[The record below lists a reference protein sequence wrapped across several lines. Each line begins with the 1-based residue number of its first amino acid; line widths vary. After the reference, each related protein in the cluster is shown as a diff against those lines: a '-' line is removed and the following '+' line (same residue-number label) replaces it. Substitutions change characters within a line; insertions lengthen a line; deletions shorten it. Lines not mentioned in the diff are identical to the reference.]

1 MKSLNLIKK
10 KAWLK
15 PYIDMNTNL
24 DKKQKIILR
33 ETFSSRWIMQFLERL
48 LKCDKKNRNIKLVT
62 TERRRKYHTTKYFTE
77 NVLAMEMRK
86 TQVIMNKPGYL
97 DLSILDLLIL
107 VWLCKTKIWWWK
119 CRTLAYGYRHPHCS
133 CKNKWFL

>member
-1 MKSLNLIKK
+1 MLKDIKVDFQYPEKLHELPNDLLFLPGRMENKKAGKRVTNLHDETDDVIHINWKQALNHGLILKKLMKSLNLIKK

-48 LKCDKKNRNIKLVT
+48 LKCDKK
-62 TERRRKYHTTKYFTE
+62 
-77 NVLAMEMRK
+77 
-86 TQVIMNKPGYL
+86 
-97 DLSILDLLIL
+97 
-107 VWLCKTKIWWWK
+107 
-119 CRTLAYGYRHPHCS
+119 
-133 CKNKWFL
+133 